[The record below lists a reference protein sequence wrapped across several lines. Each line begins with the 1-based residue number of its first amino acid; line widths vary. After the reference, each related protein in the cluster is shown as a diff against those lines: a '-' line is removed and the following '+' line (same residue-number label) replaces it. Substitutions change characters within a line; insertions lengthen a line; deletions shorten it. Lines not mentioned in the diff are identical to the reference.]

1 MGAKGPEL
9 LVCGSGPLED
19 WCREFIESNGLHN
32 VRLLGFVPNNQVRL
46 LLRESRAM
54 ILPTQWYE
62 GFPMSIAEAFS
73 MGTPVLVSRLG
84 NGGSLIDEGVTG
96 MKFRGDD
103 PQSLADTV
111 AAFWEREQDWT
122 EAVLA
127 RYKKDMAPEENY
139 RRLLEIY
146 KKAMEQRQ

>member
-1 MGAKGPEL
+1 
-9 LVCGSGPLED
+9 
-19 WCREFIESNGLHN
+19 
-32 VRLLGFVPNNQVRL
+32 
-46 LLRESRAM
+46 
-54 ILPTQWYE
+54 
-62 GFPMSIAEAFS
+62 MSIAEAFS
-73 MGTPVLVSRLG
+73 VGTPVLVSRLG
-84 NGGSLIDEGVTG
+84 NGGSLIEEGVTG

-139 RRLLEIY
+139 RCLTEIY